1 MPGHS
6 RKTEIKP
13 SLKGIAR
20 ALNNSKDV
28 VEEPLPDKLA
38 ALSERLTEAGHQDEQ
53 NRSAALG
60 AFRQPSAVQRALL
73 NDKS

>member
-38 ALSERLTEAGHQDEQ
+38 ALSERGHQDEQ

-60 AFRQPSAVQRALL
+60 AFRQSSAVQRALL

>member
-38 ALSERLTEAGHQDEQ
+38 ALSERGHQDEQ
-53 NRSAALG
+53 NRSAARSVQ
-60 AFRQPSAVQRALL
+60 ATQRCAESAAER
-73 NDKS
+73 